1 MSTQSKITH
10 STHVAPTTMSHFLS
24 PLSGSRWR
32 MAFQISS
39 SESISLSLVI
49 FCLAFRAI
57 PTYPCSFDVATTAPH
72 EIDEVNINRL
82 RLDHMGPNQ
91 IVFKASGIVDCTL
104 QYGSDSD
111 VANDSGMRVDDH
123 HPLTCEFVAD

>member
-24 PLSGSRWR
+24 PVSGSRWW

-57 PTYPCSFDVATTAPH
+57 PTYPCSFDVATTAPR
-72 EIDEVNINRL
+72 IPV
-82 RLDHMGPNQ
+82 
-91 IVFKASGIVDCTL
+91 
-104 QYGSDSD
+104 YGSDDRSFLSLLAGRGF
-111 VANDSGMRVDDH
+111 VRRGGGVVDEWHDPREGH
-123 HPLTCEFVAD
+123 